1 MTSITQALPAVFEL
15 DQSHAAPAL
24 FVRYAAAAR
33 PLVMASAAISS
44 MSLTLTVSGR
54 KRETHL
60 LKNKSDIHKEDEI
73 KDLFPKKNDDPLT
86 GLSLK

>member
-1 MTSITQALPAVFEL
+1 MTSITQALPAVFGL

-60 LKNKSDIHKEDEI
+60 LKNKSDIHKVDEI
-73 KDLFPKKNDDPLT
+73 KDLFPKKIDDPLT

>member
-1 MTSITQALPAVFEL
+1 MTSITQALPAVFGL

-44 MSLTLTVSGR
+44 MSLTLTVSGT

-60 LKNKSDIHKEDEI
+60 LKNGSDTFKFHVKQT
-73 KDLFPKKNDDPLT
+73 N
-86 GLSLK
+86 SAN